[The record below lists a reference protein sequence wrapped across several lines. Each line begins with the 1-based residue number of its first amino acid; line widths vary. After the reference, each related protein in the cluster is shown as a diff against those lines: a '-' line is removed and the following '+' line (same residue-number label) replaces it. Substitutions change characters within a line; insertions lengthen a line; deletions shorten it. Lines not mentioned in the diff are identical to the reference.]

1 MSPGGYIYTS
11 TGAHPHIS
19 LLSTPQPLHTLF
31 SESPASHTRC
41 RSGLHDRWPHRHLS
55 YLIVLMKKGRRGPAS
70 RTKASCNVCKRRH
83 ERCDGRQPCHSCW
96 KQGVECVYEPRALS
110 VKAWKPA
117 GDAALPSVEAG
128 RSSCPEAP
136 SSIAFVSEN
145 WHVESYYEVLQTM
158 LSPHSVEDEALRHS
172 STSANPPQRASDLAK
187 AHLPIA
193 DPVLAFFME
202 RYCNII
208 GPWFDMFD
216 TTRQWSHTV
225 SHLALSNKSLLQSI
239 IASCAKQHSLV
250 YHEST
255 VSALDYYN
263 SALKELSAALGD
275 PAVKESAAVFAS
287 CLLIGYCEMIDARS
301 LDWHTHL
308 SGTSTLCTT
317 QGWHGSSGGV
327 AQSCFWVY
335 CRMDLLASIARSEHT
350 LLPTSSWLGTGAS
363 VYSYDDGQTFE
374 PDSWCN
380 RVVLL
385 LAETHNLLCDVG
397 KSSYKPKLLHGPAIS
412 GRWNR
417 MSSIVSIHE
426 SHRPATFYPVIEL
439 PPLSAASPFKRT
451 IYVSPAAA
459 AATQMLDL
467 AELFLILAFSDLSH
481 EARIARLSSRSITVK
496 ALDLSR
502 RIIANSISNR
512 HTIAWANAVQL
523 LSTAGLCIVGCDE
536 RAALVQVLG
545 DIKAETGWSTEGH
558 VVGLKAWWSGVDGDL
573 QHAGIELADESLSK
587 VSICLLKMWELYP
600 GQWRERKT
608 D

>member
-1 MSPGGYIYTS
+1 MST
-11 TGAHPHIS
+11 
-19 LLSTPQPLHTLF
+19 
-31 SESPASHTRC
+31 
-41 RSGLHDRWPHRHLS
+41 
-55 YLIVLMKKGRRGPAS
+55 GRRGPAS
-70 RTKASCNVCKRRH
+70 RTKTSCTVCKRRH
-83 ERCDGRQPCHSCW
+83 ERCDGQQPCHSCW
-96 KQGVECVYEPRALS
+96 KHGVECTYEPRALS

-117 GDAALPSVEAG
+117 GGAALPLVEAG
-128 RSSCPEAP
+128 HSGHPEPHSSV
-136 SSIAFVSEN
+136 AFVSEN
-145 WHVESYYEVLQTM
+145 CRVESNYEVLQTVQ
-158 LSPHSVEDEALRHS
+158 SPHSVQDEARRHS
-172 STSANPPQRASDLAK
+172 SSSAKPPRSAPDLAR
-187 AHLPIA
+187 ARLPIEDA
-193 DPVLAFFME
+193 VSAFFME

-216 TTRQWSHTV
+216 TTKQWSHAV
-225 SHLALSNKSLLQSI
+225 SHLALSNRSLLQSI

-263 SALKELSAALGD
+263 CALKELSAALGD
-275 PAVKESAAVFAS
+275 PAIKDSAAIFAS

-308 SGTSTLCTT
+308 SGTASLCTT

-380 RVVLL
+380 RVVLF
-385 LAETHNLLCDVG
+385 LAETHNLLCDIG
-397 KSSYKPKLLHGPAIS
+397 ESSYKHKLLHGPAIS

-417 MSSIVSIHE
+417 MSSIVSMHE

-439 PPLSAASPFKRT
+439 PPLSAASSFKRT

-467 AELFLILAFSDLSH
+467 AELFLILAFPDLSH
-481 EARIARLSSRSITVK
+481 TARITRLSSHSITVK

-502 RIIANSISNR
+502 RIVANSINNR
-512 HTIAWANAVQL
+512 HTVAWANAVQL
-523 LSTAGLCIVGCDE
+523 LSTAGLCIVESDE
-536 RAALVQVLG
+536 RAALLQVLG

-558 VVGLKAWWSGVDGDL
+558 VVGLKAWWSGVDGDH
-573 QHAGIELADESLSK
+573 QEQVGDELVDKSLSK
-587 VSICLLKMWELYP
+587 VSNCLLKMWELYP
-600 GQWRERKT
+600 GQWRERKA
-608 D
+608 DHSVHQL